1 MRQDSATGRLSP
13 LGPQIKDCRQAFRRM
28 IVGLARD
35 AYRKVNATPWGSS
48 IASSRH
54 LGWLRSK
61 FVVMRGTDVHT
72 VMDTLRT
79 AGVEAWIVGGWGVD
93 ALLGVRTR
101 RHGDL
106 DVIVEADA
114 DNAERAVQALG
125 AVGFRLAAE
134 TDGGAPLPHRYVLD
148 DDAGH
153 IVDILPVT
161 FPVSRSAPRQTAN
174 TVLVSRTARLRP
186 SESLPGGQWNA
197 CPRMCKSPCMRVT
210 WLERSISA
218 TYTSCGQP
226 GVDPSIEQPGN
237 LCRLLLS
244 GAHQRVAAAA
254 RHGAARHGAD
264 HSGTVG
270 GANSGGMARAPWGGD
285 HSWVSYH
292 DSVPILAALA
302 DYTIGGAGTRR
313 NGSRYCFLRFS
324 ALAYREVSRRPLP
337 CPRARRAVHSANR
350 AGSLPVAGAAPIWR
364 CVRPCGAA
372 SDGHNGGIGS
382 IAQFPRAAPSAPR
395 AGNRS
400 PTGAAG

>member
-153 IVDILPVT
+153 IVDILPVDL
-161 FPVSRSAPRQTAN
+161 SREPF
-174 TVLVSRTARLRP
+174 
-186 SESLPGGQWNA
+186 G
-197 CPRMCKSPCMRVT
+197 
-210 WLERSISA
+210 SA
-218 TYTSCGQP
+218 TNRKHGS
-226 GVDPSIEQPGN
+226 GVPDRPF
-237 LCRLLLS
+237 
-244 GAHQRVAAAA
+244 AAFGIIAG
-254 RHGAARHGAD
+254 RP
-264 HSGTVG
+264 VEC
-270 GANSGGMARAPWGGD
+270 
-285 HSWVSYH
+285 VSAYVQIALH
-292 DSVPILAALA
+292 EGYLA
-302 DYTIGGAGTRR
+302 
-313 NGSRYCFLRFS
+313 
-324 ALAYREVSRRPLP
+324 REVDKRDLYK
-337 CPRARRAVHSANR
+337 
-350 AGSLPVAGAAPIWR
+350 L
-364 CVRPCGAA
+364 
-372 SDGHNGGIGS
+372 
-382 IAQFPRAAPSAPR
+382 RAAGGRPVH
-395 AGNRS
+395 
-400 PTGAAG
+400 